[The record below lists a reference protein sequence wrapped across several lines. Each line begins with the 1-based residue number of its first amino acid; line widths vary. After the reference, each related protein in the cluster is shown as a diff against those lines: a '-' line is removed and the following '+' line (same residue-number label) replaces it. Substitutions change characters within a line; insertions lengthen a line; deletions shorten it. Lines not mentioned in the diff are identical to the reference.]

1 MGAPDA
7 TIATAATPEESL
19 RFVSVLS
26 KESTLHPMTA
36 TKTRIG
42 AWIADPA
49 SNLLLQDER
58 SVRLEPR
65 AMDVLM
71 HLAARAGAVTSLND
85 LMSAVWKNV
94 VVGDG
99 SVYLAISQLREA
111 LGNTDDGQSY
121 IETVPKRGYR
131 LVVPVEPA
139 AEQVVDVPAVRASKS
154 SWKMPTIAI
163 ALLAAL
169 LAIVWALRPADP
181 AIDRSLAVLPFADLS
196 PESDQAYFADG
207 ITEEVLNRLAG
218 LRDLR
223 VIARTSSFQLRGQ
236 GADARAVGEKLGV
249 EHLLLGS
256 VRKGGDRVRVTA
268 QLIEARTGQQLWA
281 QAYERQLED
290 IFAVQDEIAKA
301 VSAAMQVKLHVGELA
316 RMPGMTNDV
325 EAYDEYLRGMALNI
339 IARRETYPLAIAH
352 LQRAIS
358 IDPQFSMAWSGLSGT
373 YNNAAFAIP
382 ERAAEW
388 QQAAADSLE
397 RARQLTP
404 EAPHVV
410 LGLGIVATRRGD
422 WLGGARFFQRLEEI
436 HAERG
441 MSAESAGPRGV
452 FLLCVGRVREAI
464 PALESARAHD
474 PLAPGYAGFLS
485 LAYTANGDYLAALG
499 EVDRGLTLD
508 GLREGLLGLGL
519 SIALASGDRAEIDRR
534 FAAITDNVPA
544 AAIHRRMAE
553 FLDEPGGAAAEIR
566 AIAATAA
573 DTEKVVLATWAGYFA
588 DPQSALEILAGVIA
602 RRAHPGALW
611 HPLFADARRLPGFTT
626 LVGDLGITDYWR
638 VHGFGDFCKP
648 AGDGLE
654 CR

>member
-1 MGAPDA
+1 MLP
-7 TIATAATPEESL
+7 ATPEESL
-19 RFVSVLS
+19 SFVLVLS
-26 KESTLHPMTA
+26 KDSTLDPMTA

-49 SNLLLQDER
+49 SNLLLKDER
-58 SVRLEPR
+58 SARLEPR

-71 HLAARAGAVTSLND
+71 HLAARAGEVTSVD
-85 LMSAVWKNV
+85 ELMSAVWKNV
-94 VVGDG
+94 VVSDG

-111 LGNTDDGQSY
+111 LGNTESGQSY

-131 LVVPVEPA
+131 LIVPVEPA
-139 AEQVVDVPAVRASKS
+139 TARVVADGPPARLSKR
-154 SWKMPTIAI
+154 SWATPALAI
-163 ALLAAL
+163 ALIATL
-169 LAIVWALRPADP
+169 LAIIFTLRPDQRDV
-181 AIDRSLAVLPFADLS
+181 DRSLAVLPFADLS
-196 PESDQAYFADG
+196 PDGDQAYFADG
-207 ITEEVLNRLAG
+207 ITEEVLNRLAA

-236 GADARAVGEKLGV
+236 GTDARAVGEKLGV

-256 VRKGGDRVRVTA
+256 VRKGGDRLRITA

-281 QAYERQLED
+281 HTYERQLED

-301 VSAAMQVKLHVGELA
+301 VSAAMQVKLRVGELS

-358 IDPQFSMAWSGLSGT
+358 IDPKFSMAWSGLSGT

-388 QQAAADSLE
+388 RRAAADSLE

-404 EAPHVV
+404 EAPHVL
-410 LGLGIVATRRGD
+410 LGLGIAATRRGD

-452 FLLCVGRVREAI
+452 FLLGVGRAREAI
-464 PALESARAHD
+464 PVLESARAHD
-474 PLAPGYAGFLS
+474 PLAPGYASFLS
-485 LAYTANGDYLAALG
+485 VAYLANADYRSALG
-499 EVDRGLTLD
+499 EVDRGLKLD
-508 GLREGLLGLGL
+508 GFREGLLGLGL
-519 SIALASGDRAEIDRR
+519 SIALASGDRDEIDRR
-534 FAAITDNVPA
+534 LAAITDNVPA
-544 AAIHRRMAE
+544 ADMHRRLAK
-553 FLDEPGGAAAEIR
+553 FLDQPAGAAAEIR
-566 AIAATAA
+566 AIATTAD
-573 DTEKVVLATWAGYFA
+573 DTEKVALAVWAAYFA
-588 DPQSALEILAGVIA
+588 DPQSALDILAGVIS
-602 RRAHPGALW
+602 RRAHPGAIW
-611 HPLFADARRLPGFTT
+611 HPLFADARRLPGFAT
-626 LVGDLGITDYWR
+626 LVGDLGMTDYWR

-648 AGDGLE
+648 VSDRLE
-654 CR
+654 CH